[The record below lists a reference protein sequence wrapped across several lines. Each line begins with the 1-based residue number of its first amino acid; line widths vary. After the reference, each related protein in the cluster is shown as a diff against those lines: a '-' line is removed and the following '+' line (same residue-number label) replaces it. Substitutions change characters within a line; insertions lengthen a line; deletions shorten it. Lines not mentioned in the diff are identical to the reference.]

1 MSPAADK
8 MVSYQKPTCSKCM
21 SATKVLRDR
30 GVDFEALNHRSPTST
45 ERTDSKFREFGE
57 FRESGEWREWE
68 CGVV

>member
-1 MSPAADK
+1 
-8 MVSYQKPTCSKCM
+8 M

-30 GVDFEALNHRSPTST
+30 GVDFEALNYRSPTST

-57 FRESGEWREWE
+57 FGEFREFRESGEWREWE